1 MASVSK
7 AAFWVPDGQTAVFH
21 YLETYRP
28 EPKLI
33 ALGCH
38 DKLILEQRIERSRD
52 GSFEILPITFGDKI
66 FHLALNGFE
75 CLYDR
80 DQNRSENSGASYL
93 ARRDLGGRGYLVQ
106 AVSANAK
113 TSAHGHS
120 QKTERFDPILGRP
133 TLRLGTPTFKEGER
147 KIKLHVS
154 HLVPAGIWHQLL
166 TSSQPA
172 LNMIEVVGP
181 DALGMGD
188 YVRE

>member
-1 MASVSK
+1 MVSVSK
-7 AAFWVPDGQTAVFH
+7 TAFWVPVGQAALFH

-28 EPKLI
+28 GPKLI

-154 HLVPAGIWHQLL
+154 HLAPAGIWHQLL